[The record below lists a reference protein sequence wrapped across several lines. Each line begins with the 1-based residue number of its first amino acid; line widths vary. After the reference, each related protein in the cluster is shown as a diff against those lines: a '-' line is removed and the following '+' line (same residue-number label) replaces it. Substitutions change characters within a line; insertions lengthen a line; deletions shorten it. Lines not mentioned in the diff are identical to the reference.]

1 MATAR
6 LGATAARAHDKRS
19 ASSRQ
24 TRYGIG
30 QTALGVIVS
39 LNHSHAHGHA
49 HHHHHGGGDAH
60 GHRGAAAGGGGF
72 HWRVALA
79 ALCVVIALAVASF
92 IQVQAGEATVVTRFG
107 EPVRVLLEPGL
118 AWRLPAPIEAA
129 VPVDLRLHTT
139 SSGLQDV
146 GTRDGLRIIVQA
158 YVAWRVPANA
168 NDVGRFV
175 RAVRNE
181 PDEAARQIRSLLGS
195 ALQTTSADF
204 NLASLVNTDAN
215 QVRIGAFED
224 ELRGQ
229 VDSQLYAA
237 YGVHVVQVGLERL
250 TLPAVT
256 LSATVERMRA
266 ERETVAAQRT
276 ADGKRQAAQIRSDAD
291 RDARITVADASVK
304 AAQIEAQSRKDAA
317 AIYGKSYAGSPH
329 LYTMLRSLD
338 TLNTIVNS
346 NTNLILRTDA
356 APFNVLVQG
365 PAGLGVIQSARGGYQ
380 VNATT
385 NASVN
390 APSNTPAKKGRDTP

>member
-1 MATAR
+1 
-6 LGATAARAHDKRS
+6 
-19 ASSRQ
+19 
-24 TRYGIG
+24 
-30 QTALGVIVS
+30 VS
-39 LNHSHAHGHA
+39 LHSHAHGH
-49 HHHHHGGGDAH
+49 HHHHGADDQH
-60 GHRGAAAGGGGF
+60 DHSGASTGGGGF
-72 HWRVALA
+72 YWRIALC
-79 ALCVVIALAVASF
+79 ALCVAAAFAVASF

-118 AWRLPAPIEAA
+118 AWRMPAPIEAA
-129 VPVDLRLHTT
+129 EQVDLRLHTT
-139 SSGLQDV
+139 SSGMQDV

-204 NLASLVNTDAN
+204 DLASLVNTDPG
-215 QVRIGAFED
+215 QVRIAAFED
-224 ELRGQ
+224 ELRRQ
-229 VDSQLYAA
+229 VDAQVYAA
-237 YGVHVVQVGLERL
+237 YGVHVEQVGLERL

-276 ADGKRQAAQIRSDAD
+276 ADGRREAAQIRSDAD
-291 RDARITVADASVK
+291 RDARIAIADANVK
-304 AAQIEAQSRKDAA
+304 AAEIEASSRKDAA
-317 AIYGKSYAGSPH
+317 AIYGKSYAGDPH

-338 TLNTIVNS
+338 TLNSVIGV

-365 PAGLGVIQSARGGYQ
+365 PTGLGAQ
-380 VNATT
+380 
-385 NASVN
+385 
-390 APSNTPAKKGRDTP
+390 PPAKSGKRTP

>member
-1 MATAR
+1 M
-6 LGATAARAHDKRS
+6 
-19 ASSRQ
+19 
-24 TRYGIG
+24 
-30 QTALGVIVS
+30 S
-39 LNHSHAHGHA
+39 LHHSHAHGH
-49 HHHHHGGGDAH
+49 HHHHGADDDHDH
-60 GHRGAAAGGGGF
+60 GSASAGGGGYY
-72 HWRVALA
+72 WRI
-79 ALCVVIALAVASF
+79 ALCVLCVAAAFAVASF

-107 EPVRVLLEPGL
+107 EPVRVLLQPGL

-129 VPVDLRLHTT
+129 EAVDLRLHTT
-139 SSGLQDV
+139 SSGMQDV

-204 NLASLVNTDAN
+204 DLASLVNTDPG
-215 QVRIGAFED
+215 QVRIAAFEE
-224 ELRGQ
+224 ELRRQ
-229 VDSQLYAA
+229 VDAQVYAA
-237 YGVHVVQVGLERL
+237 YGVHVEQVGLERL

-276 ADGKRQAAQIRSDAD
+276 ADGRREAAQIRSDAD
-291 RDARITVADASVK
+291 RDARIAIADANVK
-304 AAQIEAQSRKDAA
+304 AAEIEASSRKDAA
-317 AIYGKSYAGSPH
+317 AIYGKSYAGDPH

-338 TLNTIVNS
+338 TLNSVIGA

-365 PAGLGVIQSARGGYQ
+365 PTGLGAQ
-380 VNATT
+380 
-385 NASVN
+385 
-390 APSNTPAKKGRDTP
+390 PPAKSGKRTP

>member
-1 MATAR
+1 M
-6 LGATAARAHDKRS
+6 
-19 ASSRQ
+19 
-24 TRYGIG
+24 
-30 QTALGVIVS
+30 S
-39 LNHSHAHGHA
+39 LHSHAHGH
-49 HHHHHGGGDAH
+49 HHHHGADDQH
-60 GHRGAAAGGGGF
+60 DHSGASTGGGGF
-72 HWRVALA
+72 YWRIALC
-79 ALCVVIALAVASF
+79 ALCVAAAFAVASF

-118 AWRLPAPIEAA
+118 AWRMPAPIEAA
-129 VPVDLRLHTT
+129 EQVDLRLHTT
-139 SSGLQDV
+139 SSGMQDV

-204 NLASLVNTDAN
+204 DLASLVNTDPG
-215 QVRIGAFED
+215 QVRIAAFED
-224 ELRGQ
+224 ELRRQ
-229 VDSQLYAA
+229 VDAQVYAA
-237 YGVHVVQVGLERL
+237 YGVHVEQVGLERL

-276 ADGKRQAAQIRSDAD
+276 ADGRREAAQIRSDAD
-291 RDARITVADASVK
+291 RDARIAIADANVK
-304 AAQIEAQSRKDAA
+304 AAEIEASSRKDAA
-317 AIYGKSYAGSPH
+317 AIYGKSYAGDPH

-338 TLNTIVNS
+338 TLNSVIGV

-365 PAGLGVIQSARGGYQ
+365 PTGLGAQ
-380 VNATT
+380 
-385 NASVN
+385 
-390 APSNTPAKKGRDTP
+390 PPAKSGKRTP

>member
-1 MATAR
+1 M
-6 LGATAARAHDKRS
+6 
-19 ASSRQ
+19 
-24 TRYGIG
+24 
-30 QTALGVIVS
+30 S
-39 LNHSHAHGHA
+39 LHRSHAHGH
-49 HHHHHGGGDAH
+49 HHHHGADDDHDH
-60 GHRGAAAGGGGF
+60 GSASAGGGGYY
-72 HWRVALA
+72 WRI
-79 ALCVVIALAVASF
+79 ALCVLCVAAAFAVASF

-129 VPVDLRLHTT
+129 EAVDLRMHTT
-139 SSGLQDV
+139 SSGMQDV

-204 NLASLVNTDAN
+204 DLASLVNTDPG
-215 QVRIGAFED
+215 QVRIAAFEE
-224 ELRGQ
+224 ELRRQ
-229 VDSQLYAA
+229 VDAQVYAA
-237 YGVHVVQVGLERL
+237 YGVHVEQVGLERL

-276 ADGKRQAAQIRSDAD
+276 ADGRREAAQIRSDAD
-291 RDARITVADASVK
+291 RDARIAIADANVK
-304 AAQIEAQSRKDAA
+304 AAEIEASSRKDAA
-317 AIYGKSYAGSPH
+317 AIYGKSYAGDPH

-338 TLNTIVNS
+338 TLNSVIGA

-365 PAGLGVIQSARGGYQ
+365 PGGLGVGVG
-380 VNATT
+380 
-385 NASVN
+385 
-390 APSNTPAKKGRDTP
+390 APPPTKNGKRTP

>member
-1 MATAR
+1 M
-6 LGATAARAHDKRS
+6 S
-19 ASSRQ
+19 F
-24 TRYGIG
+24 
-30 QTALGVIVS
+30 
-39 LNHSHAHGHA
+39 HSHAHGH
-49 HHHHHGGGDAH
+49 HHHHGADDQH
-60 GHRGAAAGGGGF
+60 DHSGASTGGGGF
-72 HWRVALA
+72 YWRIALC
-79 ALCVVIALAVASF
+79 ALCVAAAFAVASF

-118 AWRLPAPIEAA
+118 AWRMPAPIEAA
-129 VPVDLRLHTT
+129 EQVDLRLHTT
-139 SSGLQDV
+139 SSGMQDV

-204 NLASLVNTDAN
+204 DLASLVNTDPG
-215 QVRIGAFED
+215 QVRIAAFED
-224 ELRGQ
+224 ELRRQ
-229 VDSQLYAA
+229 VDAQVYAA
-237 YGVHVVQVGLERL
+237 YGVHVEQVGLERL

-276 ADGKRQAAQIRSDAD
+276 ADGRREAAQIRSDAD
-291 RDARITVADASVK
+291 RDARIAIADANVK
-304 AAQIEAQSRKDAA
+304 AAEIEASSRKDAA
-317 AIYGKSYAGSPH
+317 AIYGKSYAGDPH

-338 TLNTIVNS
+338 TLNSVIGV

-365 PAGLGVIQSARGGYQ
+365 PTGLGAPPSAKSGKR
-380 VNATT
+380 
-385 NASVN
+385 
-390 APSNTPAKKGRDTP
+390 TP